1 MTDTLDAATGGRR
14 RTARR
19 RTAAVAPVTVGLL
32 GLLISL
38 VGIGTPSIWY
48 DEAAS
53 VISATRSWEQLGAMI
68 ANVDLVHAVYYALLH
83 VVFDVFGYSPVAM
96 RVPSAIAIGLA
107 AAFVVV
113 LGRVLDRPRLGLIG
127 GLVFCLLPRIT
138 WAGTEGR
145 SYAMTTTL
153 AVLLTIVLVLACR
166 DNRRSLWILYAV
178 LVVFACAVFVYLA
191 LVVAAHAVTM
201 ALWFATSRSQA
212 RPSVVRWVG
221 WTAVATAI
229 VVPFGIGVVRQ
240 SGQVHWI
247 KAPGRNTFREVFE
260 NQWFF
265 TSDSFA
271 AVAWLLLIVGGILLV
286 RSSRGLSPA
295 LLLLPAI
302 VVPTV
307 ALIVLSATV
316 TPVYTPRYLT
326 MCAPFVALAIAAA
339 IDRIRPRPLALVALL
354 VLAALSYPQIV
365 AQRQPEAKEHASW
378 AAVARLIGAQRAEA
392 GPGVTT
398 AIVYG
403 TVQRH
408 PIATSRV
415 IAYSYPAPFAGTIDV
430 TLGTPAAETGELWET
445 RIPLS
450 DGLPRLERADVVY
463 LITSVSRDQRPA
475 TTDILRTAGWHA
487 AREWN
492 LTSVNVVEYQRD

>member
-166 DNRRSLWILYAV
+166 DNRRSL
-178 LVVFACAVFVYLA
+178 
-191 LVVAAHAVTM
+191 
-201 ALWFATSRSQA
+201 
-212 RPSVVRWVG
+212 
-221 WTAVATAI
+221 
-229 VVPFGIGVVRQ
+229 
-240 SGQVHWI
+240 
-247 KAPGRNTFREVFE
+247 
-260 NQWFF
+260 
-265 TSDSFA
+265 
-271 AVAWLLLIVGGILLV
+271 
-286 RSSRGLSPA
+286 
-295 LLLLPAI
+295 
-302 VVPTV
+302 
-307 ALIVLSATV
+307 
-316 TPVYTPRYLT
+316 
-326 MCAPFVALAIAAA
+326 
-339 IDRIRPRPLALVALL
+339 
-354 VLAALSYPQIV
+354 
-365 AQRQPEAKEHASW
+365 
-378 AAVARLIGAQRAEA
+378 
-392 GPGVTT
+392 
-398 AIVYG
+398 
-403 TVQRH
+403 
-408 PIATSRV
+408 
-415 IAYSYPAPFAGTIDV
+415 
-430 TLGTPAAETGELWET
+430 
-445 RIPLS
+445 
-450 DGLPRLERADVVY
+450 
-463 LITSVSRDQRPA
+463 
-475 TTDILRTAGWHA
+475 
-487 AREWN
+487 
-492 LTSVNVVEYQRD
+492 